1 MPSTSKQ
8 ETTMK
13 SAISALL
20 ITGALVC
27 GNALA
32 AEHEVKMLNKGADG
46 NFVFDPGYLKAAK
59 GDTVKFVPV
68 DMAHMPQSE
77 VTPGA
82 AWKGEMGK
90 PLTVT
95 LADEGVHVYS
105 CLPHKALGMVGVI
118 QVGKPGNL
126 DAAKTAAAGMKI
138 AQNKDRL
145 DKYLAQVK

>member
-1 MPSTSKQ
+1 MKTSK
-8 ETTMK
+8 
-13 SAISALL
+13 SLSSLGAALL
-20 ITGALVC
+20 ALAAA
-27 GNALA
+27 NATA

-46 NFVFDPGYLKAAK
+46 NFVFEPGYLKAAK

-68 DMAHMPQSE
+68 DMAHQPQSE
-77 VTPGA
+77 VTPGGG

-95 LADEGVHVYS
+95 LDAEGVYVYS
-105 CLPHKALGMVGVI
+105 CVPHKPLGMVGVI
-118 QVGKPGNL
+118 QAGAPVNL
-126 DAAKTAAAGMKI
+126 DAAKTAAAGMKMKI

>member
-1 MPSTSKQ
+1 
-8 ETTMK
+8 MK
-13 SAISALL
+13 TRRHILGLGAALL
-20 ITGALVC
+20 ALVS
-27 GNALA
+27 GSTLA

-68 DMAHMPQSE
+68 DMAHQPQSE
-77 VTPGA
+77 VAPAGA

-90 PLTVT
+90 PFTVT
-95 LADEGVHVYS
+95 LASEGVYVYS
-105 CLPHKALGMVGVI
+105 CLPHKALGMLGVI
-118 QVGKPGNL
+118 QVGAPSNL
-126 DAAKTAAAGMKI
+126 AAAKEAAAGMKI

>member
-1 MPSTSKQ
+1 M
-8 ETTMK
+8 
-13 SAISALL
+13 
-20 ITGALVC
+20 
-27 GNALA
+27 A

-46 NFVFDPGYLKAAK
+46 NSVFEPGYLKAAK

-68 DMAHMPQSE
+68 DMAHQPQSE
-77 VTPGA
+77 VVPGGA
-82 AWKGEMGK
+82 AWKGEMSK
-90 PLTVT
+90 PFTVT
-95 LADEGVHVYS
+95 LDAEGVYAYS

-145 DKYLAQVK
+145 SEGRAS